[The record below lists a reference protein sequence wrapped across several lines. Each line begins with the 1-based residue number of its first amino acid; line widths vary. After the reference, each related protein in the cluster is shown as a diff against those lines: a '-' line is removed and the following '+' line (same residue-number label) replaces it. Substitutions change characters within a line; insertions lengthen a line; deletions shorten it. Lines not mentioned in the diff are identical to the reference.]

1 MFENW
6 RKVSTPRAQS
16 VSYPVEISQC
26 RISEQM
32 WVSKGSIAYE
42 LRDANGRRIGLK
54 APYDGFVHPFLAVG
68 QTIDSP
74 AVAFYV
80 VQAEEG
86 SELDSEGRVH
96 HASNADY
103 APSGDA
109 DIAEDDQWED
119 EELGEELPNG
129 TTLANGQYTIKRYI
143 AAGGFG
149 ITYFAEDNLGRSVV
163 IKECFPASISRRRD
177 SRVSAATRDQQPTL
191 KKCIR
196 LFVKEARVLAQ
207 LQHPNIVGVK
217 GCFEENGTAYMVLE
231 RVHGHDIDWNLEH
244 NRDALTPEFVSF
256 LARTMLDTL
265 AAVHAAGMLHRDVSP
280 GNIMINMDSQ
290 PMLIDF
296 GAARAEVTKA
306 SRAVSTHPVVKDGY
320 SPNELYISGALQT
333 PATDLYAL
341 AGTLYHVITGAVP
354 PAADMRQHM
363 MSNGEADPYV
373 PLAGQYPG
381 HDQALLAAID
391 KSMAL
396 RMADRCQSAAEWLA
410 MMDAKAPEKTKAKP
424 ATEKTAKPAT
434 EKAAPAKA
442 PSLTAYLA
450 TALSRQNSGAVNKTP
465 LVAPELLRDWAMD
478 LCEKAQLFQSKKKVF
493 GVLTPDD
500 FTVVDGKRLELR
512 LDFKPADLSAK
523 VDGTQVPAQHKHYI
537 APELLAAEVP
547 MSAAS
552 DVYTIAAILFACL
565 TGRAP
570 DPAMQRKIPAAMF
583 GPKPVFDAI
592 EAALMPRPAQR
603 PALDEFARSAT
614 NLRSREQP
622 RAEEVKADPTPKAT
636 PKPTPKAQ
644 KVAPKDEVKKPSQDA
659 HPSGPLSWVTLVM
672 TGALIPLAVASV
684 SNIFTFGDPLYSFET
699 LRFFLAETLDVDGDT
714 PWYALALL
722 ALCGVIFA
730 QVVRQ
735 ARKARPV
742 PERRWLPV
750 ASAFLLG
757 FQILPILLAEQVYT
771 EAPSNHELL
780 LSVGI
785 GIAFACAAFFL
796 FRPKP
801 AT

>member
-16 VSYPVEISQC
+16 VIYPVEISQC

-32 WVSKGSIAYE
+32 WVPKGSIAYE

-86 SELDSEGRVH
+86 AELDSEGRVH

-109 DIAEDDQWED
+109 DVAEDDQWED

-129 TTLANGQYTIKRYI
+129 TTLGNGQYTIKRYI

-177 SRVSAATRDQQPTL
+177 TRVSAATRDQQPTL
-191 KKCIR
+191 RKCIR

-207 LQHPNIVGVK
+207 LHHPNIVGVK

-231 RVHGHDIDWNLEH
+231 RVHGRDIDWNLEH
-244 NRDALTPEFVSF
+244 NREALTPEFVEF

-265 AAVHAAGMLHRDVSP
+265 RAVHDAGMLHRDVSP
-280 GNIMINMDSQ
+280 GNIMIDENSQ

-320 SPNELYISGALQT
+320 SPNELYIAGALQT

-341 AGTLYHVITGAVP
+341 AGTLYHVITGDVP

-363 MSNGEADPYV
+363 KSNGEADPYV
-373 PLAGQYPG
+373 PLSGQYP
-381 HDQALLAAID
+381 DQAQGLLSAID
-391 KSMAL
+391 KCMSL
-396 RMADRCQSAAEWLA
+396 RIADRCQTAAEWLA
-410 MMDAKAPEKTKAKP
+410 MMDTKAPARDGAKAAEAKKAKS
-424 ATEKTAKPAT
+424 AS

-442 PSLTAYLA
+442 PSLTAFLA
-450 TALSRQNSGAVNKTP
+450 TALSRQNSGALNKTP
-465 LVAPELLRDWAMD
+465 LVAPETLRDWARD
-478 LCEKAQLFQSKKKVF
+478 LIEKARLFHGSNKAF
-493 GVLTPDD
+493 GLLTPDD
-500 FTVVDGKRLELR
+500 FTVVDGKHLTLR
-512 LDFKPADLSAK
+512 LDFEPVPMSAK
-523 VDGTQVPAQHKHYI
+523 IDAADVPAAMTRYV
-537 APELLAAEVP
+537 APELLAADVAV
-547 MSAAS
+547 SQAS
-552 DVYTIAAILFACL
+552 DVYAVAAILFACL
-565 TGRAP
+565 TGRP
-570 DPAMQRKIPAAMF
+570 PAADAARKIPATMF
-583 GPKPVFDAI
+583 GPKPLFDTI
-592 EAALMPRPAQR
+592 DAALSPRPGQR
-603 PALDEFARSAT
+603 PTLDAFARFTTLST
-614 NLRSREQP
+614 RD
-622 RAEEVKADPTPKAT
+622 AETGKAADKAI
-636 PKPTPKAQ
+636 PKAQ
-644 KVAPKDEVKKPSQDA
+644 PKPRANAKDTAKASPKQTASAE
-659 HPSGPLSWVTLVM
+659 HPTGFLSWITLVM

-684 SNIFTFGDPLYSFET
+684 ANVFTFGDPLYSFET
-699 LRFFLAETLDVDGDT
+699 LRLFIGETFGVDGDV
-714 PWYALALL
+714 PWFAAVLL
-722 ALCGVIFA
+722 ALSGVIFA
-730 QVVRQ
+730 LITRQ
-735 ARKARPV
+735 ARKVRPA

-750 ASAFLLG
+750 VSAFLLG
-757 FQILPILLAEQVYT
+757 FQILPVLLAEQVYT
-771 EAPSNHELL
+771 EAPSHHELL
-780 LSVGI
+780 LSVGL
-785 GIAFACAAFFL
+785 GAVFALVAVFL

-801 AT
+801 AA